1 MGLFE
6 GLTVPAKQV
15 LARATEAA
23 AAMGSHEVEG
33 AHLLLGLLEAGETS
47 AGRLL
52 AERLPDR
59 ARVAAEAKRVTL
71 PSRDGAHPGF
81 GEEACLVL
89 AAAKGIS
96 AGRGEDRVG
105 TGACLLAMLTL
116 VPRSIEELLRAF
128 DVDGEELR
136 AAASCLDDGAEPMD
150 PPPGATTTWTVTVGG
165 EGPFSWDDNR

>member
-15 LARATEAA
+15 LTRATEAA

-33 AHLLLGLLEAGETS
+33 AHLLLGFLDCGETS

-59 ARVAAEAKRVTL
+59 ARVAAEGKRVTL
-71 PSRDGAHPGF
+71 PSRDGAHPVF

-89 AAAKGIS
+89 AVAKGIS
-96 AGRGEDRVG
+96 AGRGEERVG

-116 VPRSIEELLRAF
+116 VPRSIEELLTAF
-128 DVDGEELR
+128 DVDAEELR
-136 AAASCLDDGAEPMD
+136 AAASCLVDRAEPMA
-150 PPPGATTTWTVTVGG
+150 PPPGATSTWTVTLGATG
-165 EGPFSWDDNR
+165 DLGWDDR